1 MPISTSRPCMA
12 SSRTPFWTPPARSR
26 AGWRVATE
34 PNHHIHR
41 WHRRTDMPDTNLIK
55 SSGLAEE
62 MRAHMGLFTEKSF
75 DWDAFPASRGF
86 PDLTRAQLRYV
97 GAG

>member
-1 MPISTSRPCMA
+1 M
-12 SSRTPFWTPPARSR
+12 
-26 AGWRVATE
+26 
-34 PNHHIHR
+34 
-41 WHRRTDMPDTNLIK
+41 
-55 SSGLAEE
+55 LAEE

-97 GAG
+97 GAGGSP